1 MPGGL
6 SISVQRAFVRHG
18 GARCA
23 LCDLTLD
30 VAPGEQ
36 IALIGPS
43 GAGKT
48 TLLAVMGAAQRPEPG
63 SVSIDGHDPW
73 ALSTAALRRLRRRLF
88 IGPQAPPLPPR
99 QRVVHA
105 VLAGR
110 VPQWSLGKALGSLV
124 HPGEARLARDALSTF
139 SLEHKLW
146 SHVDRLSGGERQRVG
161 LARALVAQAELLL
174 IDEPLSAL
182 DPALGRQALRALI
195 DAARESGATLVC
207 SLHHVEFAL
216 ENFGRIVGLRDG
228 SALFDRAP
236 AQISASDIERLYRDR
251 DQPDGSQDAG
261 DTAGP
266 GERREARPARCF

>member
-1 MPGGL
+1 MSGGL

-18 GARCA
+18 AARCA
-23 LCDLTLD
+23 LCDVTLA

-36 IALIGPS
+36 VALIGPS

-48 TLLAVMGAAQRPEPG
+48 TLLAVLGGAKRPDPG
-63 SVSIDGHDPW
+63 TVLIDGQDPW
-73 ALSTAALRRLRRRLF
+73 ALSGASLRRLRQRLF
-88 IGPQAPPLPPR
+88 IAPQAPPLPPR

-110 VPQWSLGKALGSLV
+110 MPHWSLGKALGSLV
-124 HPGEARLARDALSTF
+124 RPTEAGIARDALAAF

-161 LARALVAQAELLL
+161 LARALVSDAQLLL
-174 IDEPLSAL
+174 VDEPLSAL

-195 DAARESGATLVC
+195 DSSSDQGATLIC

-216 ENFGRIVGLRDG
+216 ENFPRIIGLRDG
-228 SALFDRAP
+228 SAVFDRP
-236 AQISASDIERLYRDR
+236 PSEISAADIERLYRDR
-251 DQPDGSQDAG
+251 DDPGTTPEAVSPGAG
-261 DTAGP
+261 EG
-266 GERREARPARCF
+266 RPAIAARCF

>member
-1 MPGGL
+1 MSGGL
-6 SISVQRAFVRHG
+6 SVSVKRAFVRHG
-18 GARCA
+18 AARCS
-23 LCDLTLD
+23 LCDISLEI
-30 VAPGEQ
+30 APGEQ
-36 IALIGPS
+36 VAFIGPS

-48 TLLAVMGAAQRPEPG
+48 TLLAVMGAARRPEPG
-63 SVSIDGHDPW
+63 SVRIDGSDPW
-73 ALSTAALRRLRRRLF
+73 ALSTPQLRRLRRRLF
-88 IGPQAPPLPPR
+88 IAPQVPPLPAR

-110 VPQWSLGKALGSLV
+110 VPQWSLGKALASLLR
-124 HPGEARLARDALSTF
+124 PTDAKLAHDALADF

-161 LARALVAQAELLL
+161 LARALVSQTQLLL

-182 DPALGRQALRALI
+182 DPALGRQALRTLI

-216 ENFGRIVGLRDG
+216 ENFPRIIGLRDG

-236 AQISASDIERLYRDR
+236 ADITEADIERLYRDR
-251 DQPDGSQDAG
+251 DDPGHGGDASTTT
-261 DTAGP
+261 DTGAP
-266 GERREARPARCF
+266 REVRPARCF